1 MKRIGT
7 LVRDI
12 FEITVLVAL
21 LGIGIFAEI
30 SANAQTVR
38 QQDLYQIEQSFDHEF
53 LVHDLAIQSGWD
65 ARLIQVPE
73 GTPTRVV
80 ITTPCANYFEEGE
93 EPNLLSV
100 SRYKKYDG
108 TYTLMQNQW
117 MPRTTVVE
125 IFTAQPLDDITLEKN
140 ARLTIAYFDFD
151 TIDLEITAD
160 SGAVLIVDTLINH
173 GKTEISGEDATLDLR
188 HLRGNILKIWTRGV
202 CHVTEGDIQTSIPRT
217 KEQGKNFKIHMLNL
231 NVGVGLSTPLWVENS
246 RYGSPYNTNRTFEL
260 HIMFRSNDVP
270 INRHISWDCGLDA
283 KAAWS
288 QLDNAVMVQG
298 DQFVLDPSLGA
309 TPPRQYLYW
318 WSIGVPV
325 TLKFEFAGKSHPTV
339 GFFTTLTP
347 TFNFKPRLL
356 SKSLDANDH
365 WNSTTEK
372 ADILNRFNVRAAFGL
387 YAPSL
392 GKGKLEFFVDLLP
405 TYKSS
410 ANAPQTRMFGLNFY
424 F

>member
-1 MKRIGT
+1 MKR
-7 LVRDI
+7 LVLI
-12 FEITVLVAL
+12 ILFLIYHFST
-21 LGIGIFAEI
+21 FN
-30 SANAQTVR
+30 SAKA
-38 QQDLYQIEQSFDHEF
+38 QDLYQIEQNFEHEF
-53 LVHDLAIQSGWD
+53 RVGNLVIQSGWD

-325 TLKFEFAGKSHPTV
+325 TLKFEFAGKSHPTA

>member
-1 MKRIGT
+1 MKR
-7 LVRDI
+7 LVLI
-12 FEITVLVAL
+12 L
-21 LGIGIFAEI
+21 LFFIYHFSTFN
-30 SANAQTVR
+30 SAKA
-38 QQDLYQIEQSFDHEF
+38 QDLYQIEQNFEHEF
-53 LVHDLAIQSGWD
+53 RVGNLVIQSGWD

-325 TLKFEFAGKSHPTV
+325 TLKFEFAGKSHPTA

-372 ADILNRFNVRAAFGL
+372 ADILNRFNIRAAFGL

>member
-1 MKRIGT
+1 MKR
-7 LVRDI
+7 LVLI
-12 FEITVLVAL
+12 ILFFIYHFST
-21 LGIGIFAEI
+21 FN
-30 SANAQTVR
+30 SAKA
-38 QQDLYQIEQSFDHEF
+38 QDLYQIEQNFEHEF
-53 LVHDLAIQSGWD
+53 RVGNLVIQSGWD

-260 HIMFRSNDVP
+260 HIMLRSNDVP

-325 TLKFEFAGKSHPTV
+325 TLKFEFAGKSHPTA

>member
-1 MKRIGT
+1 MKR
-7 LVRDI
+7 
-12 FEITVLVAL
+12 FVLIL
-21 LGIGIFAEI
+21 LYFIYHFSTFN
-30 SANAQTVR
+30 SAKA
-38 QQDLYQIEQSFDHEF
+38 QDLYQIEQNFEHEF
-53 LVHDLAIQSGWD
+53 RVSNLVIQSGWD

>member
-1 MKRIGT
+1 MKR
-7 LVRDI
+7 
-12 FEITVLVAL
+12 FVLIL
-21 LGIGIFAEI
+21 LFFIYHFSTFN
-30 SANAQTVR
+30 SAKA
-38 QQDLYQIEQSFDHEF
+38 QDLYQIEQNFEHEF
-53 LVHDLAIQSGWD
+53 RVGNLVIQSGWD

-108 TYTLMQNQW
+108 TYTLLQNQW

-151 TIDLEITAD
+151 TIDLDITAD

-188 HLRGNILKIWTRGV
+188 HLRGNILKIWTCGV

-325 TLKFEFAGKSHPTV
+325 TLKFDFAEKSHPTA

>member
-1 MKRIGT
+1 MKRFVLI
-7 LVRDI
+7 LLYFI
-12 FEITVLVAL
+12 YHFSTVN
-21 LGIGIFAEI
+21 
-30 SANAQTVR
+30 SAKA
-38 QQDLYQIEQSFDHEF
+38 QDLYQIEQNFEHEF
-53 LVHDLAIQSGWD
+53 RVGNLVIQSGWD

-288 QLDNAVMVQG
+288 QLDNAVKVQG

-325 TLKFEFAGKSHPTV
+325 TLKFDFAGKSHPTV

>member
-1 MKRIGT
+1 MKR
-7 LVRDI
+7 LVLI
-12 FEITVLVAL
+12 L
-21 LGIGIFAEI
+21 LFFIYHFSTFN
-30 SANAQTVR
+30 SAKA
-38 QQDLYQIEQSFDHEF
+38 QDLYQIEQNFEHEF
-53 LVHDLAIQSGWD
+53 RVGNLVIQSGWD

-325 TLKFEFAGKSHPTV
+325 TLKFEFAGKSHPTA